1 MVAITANSALD
12 MEKLSALTG
21 TLTRISPTQL
31 TFVSGKQTLIYDGA
45 FTFGISQV
53 FGTVKGYQHFVD
65 NSLWY
70 TVAGL
75 DIDYNVLSQLTLSG
89 PVQPTFKTLLS
100 GDDTIVGSAGSD
112 YLIGYAGNDHFTGN
126 GNRDTLVGGDG
137 FDTAHYSSP
146 AEGYTISVGPS
157 GITVTDRASPAAAK
171 DQDVLLDIERIQFA
185 DLTIDTES
193 LLKASKLS
201 TEKFDDLIAM
211 YVAYFDRAPDALG
224 ISYWASRL
232 VDGMSLESI
241 AKSFFVQPETVAAYP
256 PGMSNAEFVTKVY
269 QNALGRAP
277 DAEGLAYW
285 VNDLDHGLQT
295 KDMFMLALLNG
306 ARAVTGNPADAAYL
320 NNKGDVG
327 AYFALDKGLGNV
339 QWATEVMANVDAGVG
354 SVTAAVNQ
362 INVYETL
369 ATTTDPQLLVPLIG
383 LA

>member
-1 MVAITANSALD
+1 MVAVTANSALN
-12 MEKLSALTG
+12 MENLSMLTG

-31 TFVSGKQTLIYDGA
+31 TIVSGKQTLIYDGA

-75 DIDYNVLSQLTLSG
+75 DIDYNVISQLMLSG
-89 PVQPTFKTLLS
+89 SIQPTFKTLLA
-100 GDDTIVGSAGSD
+100 GDDILVGSAGSD
-112 YLIGYAGNDHFTGN
+112 YLIGHAGDDHLTGN
-126 GNRDTLVGGDG
+126 GQRDTLVGGDG
-137 FDTAHYSSP
+137 VDTAHYSSQSR
-146 AEGYTISVGPS
+146 GYTVSTGPS
-157 GITVTDRASPAAAK
+157 GITVTDRASPAAAR
-171 DQDVLLDIERIQFA
+171 DQDVLVEIERIQFA

-201 TEKFDDLIAM
+201 AEKFDDLIAM

-224 ISYWASRL
+224 INYWASRL
-232 VDGMSLESI
+232 VDGMTLESI
-241 AKSFFVQPETVAAYP
+241 AKSFFVQPETLAAYP

-269 QNALGRAP
+269 QNALGRVP

-285 VNDLDHGLQT
+285 VNDLDHGVQT

-320 NNKGDVG
+320 TNKGDVG

-339 QWATEVMANVDAGVG
+339 QWATEVMAGVNAGAG